1 MLYGTS
7 GIVALALQLAAPG
20 VSAEASVRSA
30 RNAQERFELTRRAHL
45 PRARSMGSRECD
57 VIVGRYC
64 YWYDST
70 ETKPM
75 PEPPRIVAARRAL
88 VTLLDSLAGRHPEND
103 WLVGQR
109 VRYTMEEG
117 DSLAALRAARSCR
130 ATSWWC
136 ASLEGLTHHVA
147 GRYAAADSS
156 FRRALE
162 QMPPAQR
169 CEWMDLRRQVAPPMA
184 KELAKAPC
192 DERAALAER
201 LWRVSQPLWSVTGND
216 LRTEHFARHTMA
228 LLLARSANPHGMA
241 WSSDSREL
249 LLRFGWSEWFSR
261 AEPSPYAA
269 NPGAVTGHDREPS
282 YFVFPVT
289 PSVRA
294 PIAASSWALRDG
306 SMPMRYAPRHIEWL
320 GDLDHQL
327 VRLPRGDST
336 RLLAFARA
344 RDRAL
349 VADTIEYLLGA
360 LRGTAIVTVRGDD
373 AVLALDVANEAQ
385 LVSVEAFGRGTRRAE
400 RSRYSIAPIA
410 CERRCLSDLLLY
422 HAGESDSAVTLD
434 SAARKALRGLAVA
447 SDRLVGVYWEVGG
460 PAAGATGGSLP
471 WAAVTV
477 EPERVSR
484 ARRVA
489 AGLRL
494 ASIPT
499 AVNLRWRVRPARAG
513 NVALRLP
520 PGARGRYRIR
530 LSIEGVGSSERVVVI
545 E

>member
-7 GIVALALQLAAPG
+7 GFVALALQLAAPG
-20 VSAEASVRSA
+20 VSVEASVRTA

-45 PRARSMGSRECD
+45 PRAHSMGSRDCD

-70 ETKPM
+70 GSRPV
-75 PEPPRIVAARRAL
+75 PEPPRIVTARRAL
-88 VTLLDSLAGRHPEND
+88 IAQLDSLSEQHPESD

-109 VRYTMEEG
+109 VRYTIEGG
-117 DSLAALRAARSCR
+117 DSLAALRVARSCR

-136 ASLEGLTHHVA
+136 AALEGLTHHVA
-147 GRYAAADSS
+147 GRYAAADTS
-156 FRRALE
+156 FGRALD
-162 QMPPAQR
+162 QMPPVQR
-169 CEWMDLRRQVAPPMA
+169 CEWMDLRREVAPRMA
-184 KELAKAPC
+184 KELAKASC
-192 DERAALAER
+192 DERAAIADR

-216 LRTEHFARHTMA
+216 LRTEHFSRHTMA
-228 LLLARSANPHGMA
+228 LLLARSANPHGMT

-261 AEPSPYAA
+261 AEPSPYQST
-269 NPGAVTGHDREPS
+269 PGAVTGHDREPS
-282 YFVFPVT
+282 YFVFPAT
-289 PSVRA
+289 ASSRA
-294 PIAASSWALRDG
+294 AIAPSSWALRDG

-320 GDLDHQL
+320 GELEHQL

-344 RDRAL
+344 RDDRL
-349 VADTIEYLLGA
+349 VADTIGYLLGA
-360 LRGTAIVTVRGDD
+360 LSGDSINIARGATER
-373 AVLALDVANEAQ
+373 LALEVPNDPL

-400 RSRYSIAPIA
+400 RARYSVAPIA
-410 CERRCLSDLLLY
+410 CERVCLSDLLLY
-422 HAGESDSAVTLD
+422 HAGGSDTAVTLD
-434 SAARKALRGLAVA
+434 SASRRALSGPAVA
-447 SDRLVGVYWEVGG
+447 RDSLVGVYWEVGG
-460 PAAGATGGSLP
+460 PAANAIGNSLL
-471 WAAVTV
+471 WAALTV

-489 AGLRL
+489 SSLRL
-494 ASIPT
+494 ASTPT
-499 AVNLRWRVRPARAG
+499 AVNLRWRLRPGRAG

-520 PGARGRYRIR
+520 GNARGRYRIR
-530 LSIEGVGSSERVVVI
+530 LSIDGIGSSERVVVV